1 MTDSAAP
8 SKGVAMSET
17 LTAGGND
24 TASSGR
30 VIAKHPNASVALGSG
45 SGLGALVVWLVGLS
59 GTAMP
64 AEVGAAIGG
73 SVAAVAL
80 FIGRRGIKG
89 VIHAL
94 WQGDQVPAEAPS

>member
-1 MTDSAAP
+1 MTGARTAA
-8 SKGVAMSET
+8 GTHA
-17 LTAGGND
+17 
-24 TASSGR
+24 ASSGS
-30 VIAKHPNASVALGSG
+30 VIARHPNASVALGSG

-73 SVAAVAL
+73 SVAAIAL

-89 VIHAL
+89 VIRAL
-94 WQGDQVPAEAPS
+94 WQGDQAPVQAPG